1 MSIQI
6 FLQGNFSGIET
17 FVLGGSAEAGADRAV
32 AGRCIW
38 VSLLAE
44 VLPRALLAELGLAKI
59 LLGTSGGN
67 GFLVVIPQASLPV
80 AEEFL
85 DRAAADVAAM
95 SGGRL
100 RLTWGSTENLGDWS
114 IVRKRLAEAVWKPLQ
129 IAPGAGLPGNFEP
142 FDRQS
147 DEAEPKPGAAPASYF
162 DELMAGLRDASS
174 VGWNPEAPARVV
186 LAEGKQTWTLGP
198 GFDEIPLARHAA
210 PGADGTGVGSPA
222 ELAGKAQGR
231 PAWGVLRGE
240 VDNFDARIRRAQS
253 IEEHVQL
260 SALFKQ
266 FFAGELTVACLQPE
280 YWQKVTILQAGGGDF
295 SVFGA
300 WDALLDLA
308 REIQRLFHRFVET
321 NLQEL
326 AGPEGKTI
334 TMGIALAGGERET
347 LAEVFDEAGRRLN
360 SAKAGGRDC
369 FHVFGRAAEWRH
381 INHARDLKELMLR
394 MIVDLGCPPEF
405 LAELSGFY
413 REKPDT
419 RADRPW
425 RYYRRIGRVL
435 GAHKDREVQRLQKA
449 LITDIVGKSAAQVK
463 LRPAGLV
470 AVEWARML
478 QPRPAGQL

>member
-1 MSIQI
+1 MSIQV
-6 FLQGNFSGIET
+6 FLQGNFSGIES
-17 FVLGGSAEAGADRAV
+17 FVLGSAAGGDRAV

-59 LLGTSGGN
+59 LLGTSGGK
-67 GFLVVIPQASLPV
+67 GFLVVIPQASLAA

-85 DRAAADVAAM
+85 TGAAADVSKM
-95 SGGRL
+95 SGGRM

-129 IAPGAGLPGNFEP
+129 VSPAAAEPGAFEP
-142 FDRQS
+142 A
-147 DEAEPKPGAAPASYF
+147 AEFSREDMPSEYF
-162 DELMAGLRDASS
+162 DELMAGLRDAAS
-174 VGWNPEAPARVV
+174 VGWNPDAPARLV
-186 LAEGKQTWTLGP
+186 LGQGKHTWALGP
-198 GFDEIPLARHAA
+198 SFDEIPLARHAA
-210 PGADGTGVGSPA
+210 PGADGTGVGSPVELGNKA
-222 ELAGKAQGR
+222 EGR
-231 PAWGVLRGE
+231 AAWGVLRGE
-240 VDNFDARIRRAQS
+240 VDNFGARIKRAQS

-280 YWQKVTILQAGGGDF
+280 YWQKVTILHAGGDDF
-295 SVFGA
+295 AAFGA

-308 REIQRLFHRFVET
+308 REIQRLFHRFVDA

-334 TMGIALAGGERET
+334 TMGLALAGGEQET
-347 LAEVFDEAGRRLN
+347 LAELYDEAGRRLN
-360 SAKAGGRDC
+360 AAKAGGRDC

-381 INHARDLKELMLR
+381 VNHARDLKEMMVR
-394 MIVDLGCPPEF
+394 MTGELGCAPEF

-419 RADRPW
+419 RTDRPW

-449 LITDIVGKSAAQVK
+449 LITDIVGKNAAQVK

-478 QPRPAGQL
+478 QPRAADARG

>member
-1 MSIQI
+1 MSIQV
-6 FLQGNFSGIET
+6 FLQGNFSGIES
-17 FVLGGSAEAGADRAV
+17 FVLASTAGGDRAV

-59 LLGTSGGN
+59 LLGSSGGS
-67 GFLVVIPQASLPV
+67 GFLVVIPQASLPA

-85 DRAAADVAAM
+85 TRAAAGASAM
-95 SGGRL
+95 SGGRI
-100 RLTWGSTENLGDWS
+100 RITWGSTENLGDWS
-114 IVRKRLAEAVWKPLQ
+114 IVRKRLSEAVWKPRQ
-129 IAPGAGLPGNFEP
+129 VSPDAAAPGAFEP
-142 FDRQS
+142 FAP
-147 DEAEPKPGAAPASYF
+147 EAPTQPGDSASSYF
-162 DELMAGLRDASS
+162 DELMAGLRDATS
-174 VGWNPEAPARVV
+174 VGWNPDEPARLV
-186 LAEGKQTWTLGP
+186 LGQGKHTWGLGP

-210 PGADGTGVGSPA
+210 PGADGTGVGSPV
-222 ELAGKAQGR
+222 ELGAKAQGR
-231 PAWGVLRGE
+231 AAWGVLRGE
-240 VDNFDARIRRAQS
+240 VDNFGARIKRAQS

-280 YWQKVTILQAGGGDF
+280 YWQKVTILHAGGDDF
-295 SVFGA
+295 AAFGA

-308 REIQRLFHRFVET
+308 REIQRLFHRFVEA

-334 TMGIALAGGERET
+334 TMGLALAGGEQET
-347 LAEVFDEAGRRLN
+347 LAEVYDEAGRRLN
-360 SAKAGGRDC
+360 SAKAGARDC

-381 INHARDLKELMLR
+381 VNHARELKEMMLR
-394 MIVDLGCPPEF
+394 MIGDLGCPPEF

-413 REKPDT
+413 REKPES
-419 RADRPW
+419 RAERPW

-435 GAHKDREVQRLQKA
+435 GTHKDREVQRLQKA

-478 QPRPAGQL
+478 QTRAAGKR

>member
-1 MSIQI
+1 MSIQV
-6 FLQGNFSGIET
+6 FLQGNFSGTES
-17 FVLGGSAEAGADRAV
+17 FVLGSNAAGGDRAV
-32 AGRCIW
+32 AGRCVW

-59 LLGTSGGN
+59 LLGTSGGG
-67 GFLVVIPQASLPV
+67 GFLVVIPQATLAA

-85 DRAAADVAAM
+85 TRAAAGVLAM
-95 SGGRL
+95 SGGKL

-114 IVRKRLAEAVWKPLQ
+114 IVRKRLAEAVWKPVH
-129 IAPGAGLPGNFEP
+129 ISPAATGPGAFEP
-142 FDRQS
+142 F
-147 DEAEPKPGAAPASYF
+147 PPGAAPESDQHAAYF
-162 DELMAGLRDASS
+162 DELMAGLRDAVS
-174 VGWNPEAPARVV
+174 VGWNPDSPARLV
-186 LAEGKQTWTLGP
+186 LGEGRHTWALG
-198 GFDEIPLARHAA
+198 DEIPIARHAA
-210 PGADGTGVGSPA
+210 PGADGTGVGTPA
-222 ELAGKAQGR
+222 ELGAKAEGR
-231 PAWGVLRGE
+231 AAWGVLRGE
-240 VDNFDARIRRAQS
+240 VDNFGARIKRAQS

-280 YWQKVTILQAGGGDF
+280 YWQKVTILQAGSDDF
-295 SVFGA
+295 AAFGA

-308 REIQRLFHRFVET
+308 REIQRLFHRFVEA

-334 TMGIALAGGERET
+334 TMGLAIAAGDQET
-347 LAEVFDEAGRRLN
+347 LAEVYDEAGRRLN
-360 SAKAGGRDC
+360 AAKAGGRDC

-381 INHARDLKELMLR
+381 VNHARELKEMMRR
-394 MIVDLGCPPEF
+394 MTSDLGCAPEF

-413 REKPDT
+413 REKPET
-419 RADRPW
+419 RTDRPW

-478 QPRPAGQL
+478 QPRGEE

>member
-1 MSIQI
+1 MSIQV
-6 FLQGNFSGIET
+6 FLQGNFSGIES
-17 FVLGGSAEAGADRAV
+17 FVLGNATAGTDRAV

-59 LLGTSGGN
+59 LLGASGGN
-67 GFLVVIPQASLPV
+67 GFLVVIPQASLAA

-85 DRAAADVAAM
+85 LGAANDVWAM
-95 SGGRL
+95 SGERL

-129 IAPGAGLPGNFEP
+129 VAPEGGAADVFQP
-142 FDRQS
+142 FDGMAHR
-147 DEAEPKPGAAPASYF
+147 EPSPSAAPAAYF
-162 DELMAGLRDASS
+162 DQLMAGLREATT
-174 VGWNPEAPARVV
+174 VGWNSDSPAKI
-186 LAEGKQTWTLGP
+186 LLGPGAHSWTLGP

-210 PGADGTGVGSPA
+210 PGSDGAGIGSPA
-222 ELAGKAQGR
+222 ELGAKAVGR
-231 PAWGVLRGE
+231 AAWGVLRGE
-240 VDNFDARIRRAQS
+240 VDNFGARVKRAQS

-280 YWQKVTILQAGGGDF
+280 YWQKVTILHAGADDF
-295 SVFGA
+295 AVFGS

-308 REIQRLFHRFVET
+308 RELQRLFHRFAEA
-321 NLQEL
+321 NLPEL

-334 TMGIALAGGERET
+334 TMGMAVASGEQET
-347 LAEVFDEAGRRLN
+347 LAEVYDEAGRRLN
-360 SAKAGGRDC
+360 AAKAGGRDC
-369 FHVFGRAAEWRH
+369 FHVFGRSAEWRH
-381 INHARDLKELMLR
+381 INHARDLKEMMRR
-394 MIVDLGCPPEF
+394 MIGELGCPPEF

-413 REKPDT
+413 REKPES

-449 LITDIVGKSAAQVK
+449 LITDIVGKSAVQVK

-478 QPRPAGQL
+478 QRSAAE

>member
-1 MSIQI
+1 MSIQV
-6 FLQGNFSGIET
+6 FLQGNFSGIEP
-17 FVLGGSAEAGADRAV
+17 FVLGGAAAGADRAV

-59 LLGTSGGN
+59 LLGTSGGR
-67 GFLVVIPQASLPV
+67 GFLVVIPQASLAA

-85 DRAAADVAAM
+85 TNAASHVSAM

-114 IVRKRLAEAVWKPLQ
+114 IVRKRLAEAVWKPVQ
-129 IAPGAGLPGNFEP
+129 VSPAAGAPGVFEP
-142 FDRQS
+142 FEPPATTGEPS
-147 DEAEPKPGAAPASYF
+147 AAEPYF
-162 DELMAGLRDASS
+162 AELMAGLRDAAT
-174 VGWNPEAPARVV
+174 VGWSPEAPARLV
-186 LAEGKQTWTLGP
+186 LGQGKHTWALGP
-198 GFDEIPLARHAA
+198 GFDEIPIARHAA

-222 ELAGKAQGR
+222 ELGAKAAGR
-231 PAWGVLRGE
+231 PAWAVLRGE
-240 VDNFDARIRRAQS
+240 VDNFGARVKGAQS

-280 YWQKVTILQAGGGDF
+280 YWQKVTILHAGADDF
-295 SVFGA
+295 AVFGA

-308 REIQRLFHRFVET
+308 REIQRLFHRFAET
-321 NLQEL
+321 NLAGM

-334 TMGIALAGGERET
+334 TMGMAVAGGQAET
-347 LAEVFDEAGRRLN
+347 LAEVYDEAGRRLN
-360 SAKAGGRDC
+360 AAKAGARDC
-369 FHVFGRAAEWRH
+369 FHVFGRPAEWRH
-381 INHARDLKELMLR
+381 INHARDLKEMMLR
-394 MIVDLGCPPEF
+394 MIGDLGCPPEF

-413 REKPDT
+413 REKPDS

-478 QPRPAGQL
+478 QPRSAGE

>member
-1 MSIQI
+1 MSIQV
-6 FLQGNFSGIET
+6 FLQGNFSGIES
-17 FVLGGSAEAGADRAV
+17 FVLGNANAGGDRAV

-44 VLPRALLAELGLAKI
+44 ILPRALLAELGLAKI
-59 LLGTSGGN
+59 LLGASGGS
-67 GFLVVIPQASLPV
+67 GFLVVIPPASLGA
-80 AEEFL
+80 AEEL
-85 DRAAADVAAM
+85 LVRAAAAAADM

-114 IVRKRLAEAVWKPLQ
+114 IVRRRLAEAAWKPLQ
-129 IAPGAGLPGNFEP
+129 VSPAASEPGAFEP
-142 FDRQS
+142 FGESGRS
-147 DEAEPKPGAAPASYF
+147 EESASARPAYF
-162 DELMAGLRDASS
+162 DELMAGLREATT
-174 VGWNPEAPARVV
+174 VGWNAGAPAEII
-186 LAEGKQTWTLGP
+186 LGQGAHTWTLGP

-222 ELAGKAQGR
+222 ELGAKAEGR
-231 PAWGVLRGE
+231 AAWGVLRGE
-240 VDNFDARIRRAQS
+240 VDNVGARVKRAQS

-260 SALFKQ
+260 SALYKQ

-280 YWQKVTILQAGGGDF
+280 YWQKVTILHAGADDF
-295 SVFGA
+295 AAFGS

-308 REIQRLFHRFVET
+308 REIQRLFHRFAEA
-321 NLQEL
+321 NLREL

-334 TMGIALAGGERET
+334 TMGMAVAGGEQET
-347 LAEVFDEAGRRLN
+347 LAEVYDEAGRRL
-360 SAKAGGRDC
+360 SAAKAGGRDC

-381 INHARDLKELMLR
+381 VNHAAELKEMMRR
-394 MIVDLGCPPEF
+394 MIRDLGCSPAF

-413 REKPDT
+413 REKPESQ
-419 RADRPW
+419 ADRPW
-425 RYYRRIGRVL
+425 RYDRRIGRVL

-449 LITDIVGKSAAQVK
+449 LITDIVGKSAVQTK

-478 QPRPAGQL
+478 QRSAAG